1 MSTFTTLNILVVS
14 LMHFTERKKQLTFGS
29 LKKERIQHFD
39 ILTRMIYLPIKMSLD
54 VLIHV
59 YIYWIPG
66 G

>member
-1 MSTFTTLNILVVS
+1 
-14 LMHFTERKKQLTFGS
+14 MHFTERKKQLTFGN
-29 LKKERIQHFD
+29 LKKECIQHFD
-39 ILTRMIYLPIKMSLD
+39 ISLCMIYLPIKMSMD

>member
-1 MSTFTTLNILVVS
+1 
-14 LMHFTERKKQLTFGS
+14 MHFTERKKQLTFGS

>member
-1 MSTFTTLNILVVS
+1 
-14 LMHFTERKKQLTFGS
+14 MHFTERKKQLTFGS
-29 LKKERIQHFD
+29 LKKECIQPFD
-39 ILTRMIYLPIKMSLD
+39 ISLCMIYLPIKMGMD